1 MAHYTGHKFSLV
13 ELNTIEQQKGSFLD
27 SLNIKLDSPDLLVKD
42 LALML
47 KSLEV
52 MENLEHLPEYKDF
65 LINVALRSSEFVSPT
80 ELIPNGG
87 LDITYESANLVA
99 NSSFASDAFETELL
113 KNSGFNVP
121 VDLARPW
128 ANGIAYQFDRLFT
141 EGTQIVEAYT
151 DGLQVALTWFETEL
165 KPSTQ
170 YKFSYDLTVNDVN
183 WDLPN
188 GAVNMVDQVLPDPVN
203 FSEVGGGPDPRTFI
217 VSVIEDA
224 LLVRPTC
231 SFCTNNPSITDQA
244 TCEGVGETWTVNT
257 PEYLTSLAAMETA
270 CTGAGSHWDAGAI
283 NDPNTQNHDLVPYH
297 LEAREG
303 DTIIFTNPS
312 TSILVHNAVSDDNF
326 SFASPKPY
334 AVPASAVSD
343 AIFPYNPSA
352 KDSPGAPKPVP
363 IVIFLTGNF

>member
-1 MAHYTGHKFSLV
+1 MNSAQDPILIYEADEGQTTGLPYV
-13 ELNTIEQQKGSFLD
+13 
-27 SLNIKLDSPDLLVKD
+27 IKSSKR
-42 LALML
+42 
-47 KSLEV
+47 KLEV

-80 ELIPNGG
+80 EVIPNGG

-203 FSEVGGGPDPRTFI
+203 FSEVGG
-217 VSVIEDA
+217 
-224 LLVRPTC
+224 
-231 SFCTNNPSITDQA
+231 
-244 TCEGVGETWTVNT
+244 
-257 PEYLTSLAAMETA
+257 
-270 CTGAGSHWDAGAI
+270 
-283 NDPNTQNHDLVPYH
+283 
-297 LEAREG
+297 
-303 DTIIFTNPS
+303 
-312 TSILVHNAVSDDNF
+312 
-326 SFASPKPY
+326 
-334 AVPASAVSD
+334 
-343 AIFPYNPSA
+343 
-352 KDSPGAPKPVP
+352 
-363 IVIFLTGNF
+363 